1 MRPKQKTIKDKHIQL
16 RVTAEQHQ
24 KISNYAKSKGR
35 NISEIILD
43 ELKKQIKDL

>member
-1 MRPKQKTIKDKHIQL
+1 MRPKQKITKDKHIQI
-16 RVTAEQHQ
+16 RVTSDQHQ
-24 KISNYAKSKGR
+24 KISDYAKSKSM